1 MTKADIAQFVA
12 DKLQK
17 SDAGS
22 LVLLKS
28 FVDRRYD
35 MIWNS
40 GLWRETLGTT
50 SYSVAVDENEVTLN
64 STVHFPVSAA
74 WDNNEIAPT
83 NLDTVFRIDPE
94 LLSQSGT
101 PIQFLVLPN
110 STEEDTLGQAVIQLI
125 KKPDTAKTLLV
136 LGKLKVVALDDLD
149 SPKINGIDNALLA
162 FVEADML
169 QHLRQYGKA
178 QVMQQE
184 ASAQLAVCRDLETS
198 QSAKISKLVP
208 EMTGVWDI
216 GDFE

>member
-35 MIWNS
+35 MIWNT

-101 PIQFLVLPN
+101 PVQFLVLPN
-110 STEEDTLGQAVIQLI
+110 DSSGNAVIHLI
-125 KKPDTAKTLLV
+125 KKPDTAKALLV

>member
-1 MTKADIAQFVA
+1 MTRLEIAQFVA
-12 DKLQK
+12 NKLQK

-22 LVLLKS
+22 LAILKT
-28 FVDRRYD
+28 FIDKRYD

-50 SYSVAVDENEVTLN
+50 SYSVAIDVNEVTLS

-101 PIQFLVLPN
+101 PVQFLVLPN
-110 STEEDTLGQAVIQLI
+110 DSSGNAVIQLI

-136 LGKLKVVALDDLD
+136 LGKLKVVALTDSD
-149 SPKINGIDNALLA
+149 SPKINGIDNALIA
-162 FVEADML
+162 FVEGDML
-169 QHLRQYGKA
+169 QHTRQYGKA

-184 ASAQLAVCRDLETS
+184 AAAQLAICRDLETS

-208 EMTGVWDI
+208 EVVDTWDI

>member
-1 MTKADIAQFVA
+1 MTKSSIAQFVA

-50 SYSVAVDENEVTLN
+50 SYSVAVDKNEVTLN

-101 PIQFLVLPN
+101 PVQFLVLPN
-110 STEEDTLGQAVIQLI
+110 DSSGNAVIQLI

>member
-1 MTKADIAQFVA
+1 MTRLEIAQFVA
-12 DKLQK
+12 NKLQT

-22 LVLLKS
+22 LAILKT
-28 FVDRRYD
+28 FIDRRYD

-50 SYSVAVDENEVTLN
+50 SYPVAIDVNEVTLS

-74 WDNNEIAPT
+74 WDNNEIAPA

-101 PIQFLVLPN
+101 PVQFLVLPN
-110 STEEDTLGQAVIQLI
+110 DSSGNAVIQLI

-136 LGKLKVVALDDLD
+136 LGKLKVVALTDSD
-149 SPKINGIDNALLA
+149 SPKINGIDNALIA
-162 FVEADML
+162 FVEGDML
-169 QHLRQYGKA
+169 QHTRQYGKA

-184 ASAQLAVCRDLETS
+184 AAAQLAICRDLETS

-208 EMTGVWDI
+208 EVVDTWDI

>member
-1 MTKADIAQFVA
+1 MTKSDIAQFVA

-22 LVLLKS
+22 ITLLKR
-28 FVDRRYD
+28 FVDQRYD

-50 SYSVAVDENEVTLN
+50 SYSVAIDANEVTLS

-101 PIQFLVLPN
+101 PVQFLVLPN
-110 STEEDTLGQAVIQLI
+110 DSSGNAVIQLI

-136 LGKLKVVALDDLD
+136 LGKLKVVALTDSD
-149 SPKINGIDNALLA
+149 SPKINGIDNALIA
-162 FVEADML
+162 FVEGDML
-169 QHLRQYGKA
+169 QHTRQYGKA

-184 ASAQLAVCRDLETS
+184 AAAQLAVCRDLETS

-208 EMTGVWDI
+208 EMLAVWDV

>member
-35 MIWNS
+35 MIWNT

-101 PIQFLVLPN
+101 PVQFLVLPN
-110 STEEDTLGQAVIQLI
+110 DSSGNAVIQLI
-125 KKPDTAKTLLV
+125 KKPDTAKALLV

>member
-1 MTKADIAQFVA
+1 MTRLEIAQFVA
-12 DKLQK
+12 NKLQK

-22 LVLLKS
+22 LAILKT
-28 FVDRRYD
+28 FIDRRYD

-50 SYSVAVDENEVTLN
+50 SYPVAIDVNEVTLS

-101 PIQFLVLPN
+101 PVQFLVLPN
-110 STEEDTLGQAVIQLI
+110 DSSGNAVIQLI

-136 LGKLKVVALDDLD
+136 LGKLKVVALTDSD
-149 SPKINGIDNALLA
+149 SPKINGIDNALIA
-162 FVEADML
+162 FVEGDML
-169 QHLRQYGKA
+169 QHTRQYGKA

-184 ASAQLAVCRDLETS
+184 AAAQLAICRDLETS

-208 EMTGVWDI
+208 EVVDTWDI